1 MKITKSQLRTIILEE
16 YRDVCSEVNRK
27 KKRKALRHK
36 TETEKKREKP
46 WEVFPGYDD
55 RNGGLKQLAHGITED
70 DLVQLGSGEP
80 LELRKIR
87 DEEEEEEIEE
97 ACLGNPWRKRDGTWG
112 SEKNHAVI
120 THGYA
125 GDNTSTD
132 CDHGKWKSGKGSTHH
147 KCGRDPS
154 GKKHSYVCSTGKLR
168 ENLVAVRGKS
178 FISLDLLGEIIQSER
193 RALKENQAQEL
204 AARCKQL
211 GFTTSQEAFKNLVQT
226 INTLH
231 KSMKGELNKPEKG

>member
-1 MKITKSQLRTIILEE
+1 MKITKSQLRKIILEE
-16 YRDVCSEVNRK
+16 YQGVVSEVNRK
-27 KKRKALRHK
+27 KKRKDLRHK
-36 TETEKKREKP
+36 TKTEKEREKP

-70 DLVQLGSGEP
+70 ELVATGEP
-80 LELRKIR
+80 MQLRILH
-87 DEEEEEEIEE
+87 DEEEDDEEIEE

-112 SEKNHAVI
+112 SEKNHAVV

-132 CDHGKWKSGKGSTHH
+132 CDFGKWKAGKGSTQH
-147 KCGRDPS
+147 KCGREPS

-168 ENLVAVRGKS
+168 ENLVAVQGKS
-178 FISLDLLGEIIQSER
+178 FISLDLLGEIIASEKKH
-193 RALKENQAQEL
+193 LKENQASEL
-204 AARCKQL
+204 AARCKQM
-211 GFTTSQEAFKNLVQT
+211 GFTTSQDAFKNLVQT